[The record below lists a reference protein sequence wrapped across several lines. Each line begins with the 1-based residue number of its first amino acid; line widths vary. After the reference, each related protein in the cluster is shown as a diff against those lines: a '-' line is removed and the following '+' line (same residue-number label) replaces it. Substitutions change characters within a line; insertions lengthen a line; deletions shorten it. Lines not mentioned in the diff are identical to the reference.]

1 MTDPRRYPANA
12 RVAAAD
18 LPDAPDHLLRVTP
31 TPHQIAAPVVDL
43 LRRPD
48 GPRDRQLLFGER
60 ILVLETREGC
70 CFIQSDKDGYV
81 GYVPAHVLV
90 EPVAATH
97 RVTAPATHL
106 YPQPDFKQHEVAA
119 LSHGSLLRV
128 TGTSGRFAETPMGH
142 VPSGHLSPIGDFATD
157 PVSIA
162 ELYLGTPYLWGGN
175 SRWGI
180 DCSGLVQA
188 ALIACGHP
196 CPGDSDMQEREVGT
210 LLPPD
215 SAPQRGDLLFWK
227 GHVAMVS
234 DADTLV
240 HANAHHMAVV
250 HEPLREA
257 IQRIAAQGDG
267 PVSAHRRP

>member
-12 RVAAAD
+12 RVAVAD
-18 LPDAPDHLLRVTP
+18 LPDVPDHLLRVTP
-31 TPHQIAAPVVDL
+31 VPQQIAVPVVDL
-43 LRRPD
+43 LRRPG

-60 ILVLETREGC
+60 VSVLETHEGC

-81 GYVPAHVLV
+81 GYVPAHVLA
-90 EPVAATH
+90 EPVTATH
-97 RVTAPATHL
+97 RVAAAATHL
-106 YPQPDFKQHEVAA
+106 YPQPDFKLHEVAA
-119 LSHGSLLRV
+119 LSHGSLLQV

-142 VPSGHLSPIGDFATD
+142 VPSGHISPIGDFATD
-157 PVSIA
+157 PVRVA

-180 DCSGLVQA
+180 DCSGLVHA
-188 ALIACGHP
+188 ALMACGHP

-210 LLPPD
+210 LLAPD

-234 DADTLV
+234 DADTLI

-250 HEPLREA
+250 HEPLRDA

-267 PVSAHRRP
+267 PVTAHRRP